1 MMILGYIY
9 TLTFTDMTETG
20 WLLLKLI
27 SPSPRTG
34 SYVLALVKP
43 RWTHGTGFNQWC
55 PCWLQAWREEPHSS
69 RQTLEPN
76 TDDVC
81 AQSFSHVQ
89 LFVTPWT
96 VACQAPLFMVFPR
109 QEYGSGLSFPTAGY
123 SLNPGIKPASFAS
136 SCIGRQILYHWV
148 TWEAPHHDGGVQI
161 LQEFWNGPV
170 RRTACQSGTSFFL
183 LYRVRETRA
192 IISLRV

>member
-1 MMILGYIY
+1 MVILGYIY

-96 VACQAPLFMVFPR
+96 VACQALLSVKFSRQDTGGGSHFLLRKIFPN
-109 QEYGSGLSFPTAGY
+109 SGIEPEFPTLQAD
-123 SLNPGIKPASFAS
+123 SLPSEPPGK
-136 SCIGRQILYHWV
+136 W
-148 TWEAPHHDGGVQI
+148 D
-161 LQEFWNGPV
+161 
-170 RRTACQSGTSFFL
+170 
-183 LYRVRETRA
+183 RA
-192 IISLRV
+192 LNNAM